1 MVEKIK
7 LRWRFFWLKL
17 YHALW
22 SMCGGDGSR
31 NGFRRSD
38 DGKRLL
44 AKVTEYVRPRVT
56 LLGLKI
62 LSIPGPMKRN

>member
-1 MVEKIK
+1 
-7 LRWRFFWLKL
+7 
-17 YHALW
+17 
-22 SMCGGDGSR
+22 MCGGDGSG

-62 LSIPGPMKRN
+62 LSIPGSMKRN